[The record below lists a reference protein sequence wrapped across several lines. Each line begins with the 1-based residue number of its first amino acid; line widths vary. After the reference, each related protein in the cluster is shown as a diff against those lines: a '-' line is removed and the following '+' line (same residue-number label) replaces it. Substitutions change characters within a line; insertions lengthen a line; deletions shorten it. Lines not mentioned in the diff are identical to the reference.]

1 MSENSVIII
10 KMIRKIYYKEP
21 QGSFKVY
28 IEKQDT
34 YWLECRKRTDN
45 KLITPKQVANKL
57 ISQRLVCVDCGSKKS
72 VFVKQDKPNK
82 NQK

>member
-21 QGSFKVY
+21 QGSFKAY

-57 ISQRLVCVDCGSKKS
+57 IAQKLICVDCGLKS
-72 VFVKQDKPNK
+72 QFL
-82 NQK
+82 